1 MIGRLA
7 RNLAVAALVG
17 ATSVI
22 AIPTPASAHGV
33 GGLQPSNYRT
43 DVERVTPSDPHL
55 HAEAVD
61 LGNRLELTN
70 DGPTNVIVVG
80 YQHDPY
86 LRIGPAGVFE
96 NTKSPAVWLN
106 QTTRPS
112 AGALPDRYDASAKP
126 QWKRVSTGH
135 TARWHDH
142 RAHWMGTSDPAI
154 VTNSPGRNH
163 VVIPHWSVG
172 LRVGDKR
179 GAITGDVVW
188 VPGPPP
194 WPWFGAAAVLA
205 IALVVVSRTRF
216 WRTALVVAL
225 SVLLV
230 AEALHVGG
238 TWGGSTAAGL
248 SKSVQDIYSV
258 AGWIITA
265 LALVFLLR
273 RDDPY
278 DATPA
283 VLIAAVFVFL
293 AGGLTDVTELTRSQ
307 VPSTLPEWLSRVT
320 VTIALGLGFGVLVAA
335 ALRLRRP
342 APPPPPPTAAE
353 ERLRLV
359 DTP

>member
-1 MIGRLA
+1 MIRRLA

-17 ATSVI
+17 ATSVV
-22 AIPTPASAHGV
+22 AIPTAASAHGV

-43 DVERVTPSDPHL
+43 DVQKVTPRDPQVTVK
-55 HAEAVD
+55 AVD

-70 DGPTNVIVVG
+70 DGRTDVTVIG
-80 YQHDPY
+80 YQKEPY
-86 LRIGPAGVFE
+86 LRVGPDGVFE

-106 QTTRPS
+106 RATKPS
-112 AGALPDRYDASAKP
+112 AGALPDRYDASAAP
-126 QWKRVSTGH
+126 QWKRISTGH

-154 VTNSPGRNH
+154 VTNSPGSRH
-163 VVIPHWSVG
+163 VVIPHWSIG
-172 LRVGDKR
+172 LRVGNR
-179 GAITGDVVW
+179 SGAISGDVLW
-188 VPGPPP
+188 VPGPAP

-205 IALVVVSRTRF
+205 VALVLVSRTRF
-216 WRTALVVAL
+216 WRAALVVAL

-238 TWGGSTAAGL
+238 TWGGSTAAGW

-258 AGWIITA
+258 AGWVITA

-307 VPSTLPEWLSRVT
+307 IPSTLPEWLSRAT
-320 VTIALGLGFGVLVAA
+320 TTIALGLGFGVLVAA

-342 APPPPPPTAAE
+342 APPPPDPVVDD
-353 ERLRLV
+353 RLRLV
-359 DTP
+359 DT

>member
-17 ATSVI
+17 AIAVI

-33 GGLQPSNYRT
+33 GGLEPSNYRT
-43 DVERVTPSDPHL
+43 EIRRVTPNDPDL
-55 HAEAVD
+55 KVKAVD

-70 DGPTNVIVVG
+70 TGPTEVTVIG
-80 YQHDPY
+80 YQREPY
-86 LRIGPAGVFE
+86 LRIGPNGVYE
-96 NTKSPAVWLN
+96 NTRSPAVWLN
-106 QTTRPS
+106 RATKPS
-112 AGALPDRYDASAKP
+112 AGAVPNRYNAKAAP
-126 QWKRVSTGH
+126 VWKRISSSH

-154 VTNSPGRNH
+154 VTNAPGSRH
-163 VVIPHWSVG
+163 VVIPDWSVA
-172 LRVGDKR
+172 LRVGDQR
-179 GAITGDVVW
+179 GTIRGDVVW
-188 VPGPPP
+188 VPGPAP
-194 WPWFGAAAVLA
+194 WPWFASATVLA
-205 IALVVVSRTRF
+205 IVLVLVSRTRF
-216 WRTALVVAL
+216 WKTAIIVSLGALLVV
-225 SVLLV
+225 
-230 AEALHVGG
+230 EALHVGG
-238 TWGGSTAAGL
+238 TWGGSTATVL
-248 SKSVQDIYSV
+248 SKSVQDIYSA

-265 LALVFLLR
+265 LALIFLIR
-273 RDDPY
+273 RKDPY

-307 VPSTLPEWLSRVT
+307 IPSTLPEWLSRLT

-342 APPPPPPTAAE
+342 APPPEPAIDEP
-353 ERLRLV
+353 LRLV